1 MEVHY
6 ATVSILEC
14 LNSLF
19 KKKKVIEK
27 SGFLKHPRG
36 LRICEPGLKH
46 WFAYGSLSATQRK
59 KGVQLCLSDPGPN
72 W

>member
-6 ATVSILEC
+6 ATVNFRVLEF
-14 LNSLF
+14 SV

-46 WFAYGSLSATQRK
+46 WFAHGSLSATQRK
-59 KGVQLCLSDPGPN
+59 KGVPLCLSDPAPN
-72 W
+72 C